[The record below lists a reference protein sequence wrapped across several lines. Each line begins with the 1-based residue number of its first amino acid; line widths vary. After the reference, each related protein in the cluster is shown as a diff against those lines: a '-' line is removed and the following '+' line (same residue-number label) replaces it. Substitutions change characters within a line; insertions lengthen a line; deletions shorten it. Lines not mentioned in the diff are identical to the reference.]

1 MALANG
7 IVLAGMMGSGKT
19 TIGEALAAKTGRR
32 YVDND
37 ELVEGDTGHTSKELL
52 RIGGTTAV
60 RAAEADALRAGL
72 RQAGNDV
79 LGIAAGTILDPRLR
93 VALIDSG
100 HLVVWL
106 RASPATLARR
116 VLADDTG
123 SEHRPWHAAGSMTA
137 DAWLRQESERRAPLY
152 EEVADLTVDVDADG
166 RDRPI
171 EEIVDEIIRRLGLG
185 REGR

>member
-1 MALANG
+1 
-7 IVLAGMMGSGKT
+7 MMGSGKT
-19 TIGEALAAKTGRR
+19 TIGERLATATGRR

-37 ELVEGDTGHTSKELL
+37 ELVERETGHTSKELL
-52 RIGGTTAV
+52 KTGGTPAV
-60 RAAEADALRAGL
+60 RTAEADALRAGL
-72 RQAGNDV
+72 RESGNDV
-79 LGIAAGTILDPRLR
+79 LGIAAGTVLDRSLR
-93 VALIDSG
+93 QALTDSTRT
-100 HLVVWL
+100 VVWL
-106 RASPATLARR
+106 RATPETLARR